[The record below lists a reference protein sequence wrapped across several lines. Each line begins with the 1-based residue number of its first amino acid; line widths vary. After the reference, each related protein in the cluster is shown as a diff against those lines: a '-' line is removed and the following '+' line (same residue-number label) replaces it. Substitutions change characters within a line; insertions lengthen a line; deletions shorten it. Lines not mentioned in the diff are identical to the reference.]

1 MLNEDDMDKP
11 LWEEVVDEDGKIFIV
26 MDDELI
32 FRVRDACAPDEPIPT
47 DWVFEQTGTIEPVSD
62 DPNHGNGFTGTLTLR
77 ETGDVIAHVFDDGYP
92 SPYIYTPVDSHL
104 WNNFI
109 DHSMTGW
116 SNDTDSVDH
125 HIAFLR
131 ICSRISELGLS

>member
-1 MLNEDDMDKP
+1 MLSEDDMDKP

-32 FRVRDACAPDEPIPT
+32 FRVRDACAPDEPIPS
-47 DWVFEQTGTIEPVSD
+47 DWEFEQTGTIEPVSD
-62 DPNHGNGFTGTLTLR
+62 EPNHGHGFTGTLKLR
-77 ETGDVIAHVFDDGYP
+77 DGTIVAYVLDDGSP
-92 SPYIYTPVDSHL
+92 SPYVYTPVDSDL
-104 WNNFI
+104 WDNFI
-109 DHSMTGW
+109 DQSMFGW
-116 SNDTDSVDH
+116 SHDTDSVDH